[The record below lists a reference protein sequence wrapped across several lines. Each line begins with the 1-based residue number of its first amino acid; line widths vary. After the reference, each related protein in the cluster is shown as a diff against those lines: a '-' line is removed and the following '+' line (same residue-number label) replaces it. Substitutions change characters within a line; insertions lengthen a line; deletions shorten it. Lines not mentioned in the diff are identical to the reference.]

1 MFNHYAWR
9 IISKYDVKMGF
20 YVYLKRELNRQLFC
34 NILGFQNVEL
44 SLTVTHEL

>member
-1 MFNHYAWR
+1 
-9 IISKYDVKMGF
+9 MGF